1 MSGINTF
8 AKKNPQMMEHIVSFA
23 KEKVPDL
30 YHQRYI
36 SGKLY
41 DGQTFVMDL
50 IDSYDNWLDTR
61 LPIVLHEYVCR
72 LSDGSGQYVR
82 VDIDSITYDRPSI
95 EVSDTLRGDSTHR
108 TSRDLYPKE
117 AREKDLTYAVRIRGS
132 HVIYNSD
139 ATIYKVLPNRVI
151 GEVPCMLGSK
161 YCHLRDKSDQEK
173 LEMGECHND
182 PMGYFIVKG
191 REFTMNIQCNLLYN
205 QPILFNM
212 QDAKDKKIFTVLRTT
227 ALTPNST
234 FINDVKMTT
243 SRSLVIETI
252 VGGIKIG
259 LNPFQVMKLLWD
271 ETIFG
276 PFSEAVDSNP
286 MINIILSMIPE
297 QNRYRAKNVILS
309 TYSNFLQVGTS
320 DRAMYEDII
329 DKRNTAFSS
338 SERSGVH
345 RDISIPDIIE
355 DLDRFLYAHANPYS
369 FQPLSQPE
377 YKGYVRS
384 TKIMYLAYSVGVYAQ
399 FLSGDL
405 TVDDRNDW
413 SAKQL
418 SNVGIMFEKLFF
430 RIIKNIYSRF
440 DDSSKKASAKDF
452 ESANIHIEVLDKFQ
466 YAFENNIWVVAANQ
480 RAKNEDKN
488 VVLEKERNILAH
500 YSSLTRINI
509 PASPKGGQAKVR
521 AIHLSQLR
529 FVCIWETPEGDRA
542 GLIMAKGSSAVISK
556 QLDDSPIFAYL
567 YNTYR
572 IYLLYV
578 DEYPIQDEQGNTTTL
593 DYTNRTT
600 PCILN
605 GRFIG
610 FCDVEELRYNL
621 LTMKRGGAISEETSI
636 SFKHGALFISTMGG
650 RPLCPTLVVGDGT
663 TTLNGFE
670 TIDGELVLHSM
681 IKQGLVTSK
690 TSYKELITNGCI
702 EYIDP
707 MEQSQERVVL
717 AQTVDDFRFHRAR
730 IEALSNKADRTAQ
743 DEVML
748 LELLNKRYTYCE
760 ITPSSLMG
768 IAASIIPL
776 PNTNQPARN
785 VYQASMGKQAQGIYH
800 SNACNRLDREAKMLT
815 YPARPI
821 FSTEVSSRIGLDDM
835 PSGETVTVAVLTD
848 PNSQEDAITFKK
860 SSIDRGL
867 FNSVVYKTHRVV
879 LKSSNEISDE
889 LTNEPNKKLAQSRPQ
904 IYRNLQANGL
914 PIVGSYM
921 DDGDCIIGIRHFE
934 LGKTNREPRDNSL
947 YLTRDEAGVVEKVF
961 LHKASTTN
969 MVIGIKIRT
978 IRVPIPGDKFASRH
992 AQKGTMGAELPDEDM
1007 PFDRNGVS
1015 PDIIYNSH
1023 GMPSRMTLG
1032 KPIEFIV
1039 SKLGAMSGRNFDAS
1053 AFSSLNVDTFARAL
1067 TAYGFS
1073 RKGTKVLYDGV
1084 TGRLISSY
1092 QLEQEETP
1100 QFLPDI
1106 ITYEPYTEQKFERFE
1121 VYNEK
1126 DDTTG
1131 TTTNTKIYREFD
1143 ADKTIIVV
1151 TTRRVVYHKSNIQ
1164 RANLIPCQVFVGPC
1178 YYQRL
1183 RHEVIEKGH
1192 ERGLEGKIDQRT
1204 QLPSGGKS
1212 KTGIATSAALRFGE
1226 MERDALISY
1235 GSSSLARERMI
1246 TLADDYTLVVCT
1258 ECGTEAAFK
1267 KDIGF
1272 MCRNCKCD
1280 KFGKLKVPYSILIFR
1295 RLLSGMNVNI
1305 KFAVEKVPEE
1315 QRTRR

>member
-1 MSGINTF
+1 MSNITT
-8 AKKNPQMMEHIVSFA
+8 AMKEHIMSFA
-23 KEKVPDL
+23 KDRIPNL

-50 IDSYDNWLDTR
+50 IDSYDNWLDNR
-61 LPIVLHEYVCR
+61 LPIVLHEYVCK
-72 LSDGSGQYVR
+72 LSDGSGQYIR
-82 VDIDSITYDRPSI
+82 VDIDTIIYDRPSI
-95 EVSDTLRGDSTHR
+95 EVSDSLRGDSTHR
-108 TSRDLYPKE
+108 NSRDLYPKE

-132 HVIYNSD
+132 HVIYNMD
-139 ATIYKVLPNRVI
+139 GTVFKVLPNRVI

-161 YCHLRDKSDQEK
+161 YCHLRDKTDQER
-173 LEMGECHND
+173 LEMGECEHD
-182 PMGYFIVKG
+182 PLGYFIVEG

-212 QDAKDKKIFTVLRTT
+212 KDGKDTKIITVLRTT
-227 ALTPNST
+227 ALTPHST
-234 FINDVKMTT
+234 FINDIKMTA

-252 VGGIKIG
+252 IGGIKIG

-271 ETIFG
+271 ESILG
-276 PFSEAVDSNP
+276 PFSEELKDNP
-286 MINIILSMIPE
+286 MISHILTMIPE
-297 QNRYRAKNVILS
+297 QNRRRARNVILS
-309 TYSNFLQVGTS
+309 TYSNFIQVGTS
-320 DRAMYEDII
+320 YQLIHDDII
-329 DKRNTAFSS
+329 KKRNSAFTASN
-338 SERSGVH
+338 RTGVH
-345 RDISIPDIIE
+345 KDVSMVEIIE
-355 DLDRFLYAHANPYS
+355 DLNKFLYAHANPYS
-369 FQPLSQPE
+369 FQQLSAPE
-377 YKGYVRS
+377 YRGYINV
-384 TKIMYLAYSVGVYAQ
+384 TKIMYLAYGVGVYAQ
-399 FLSGDL
+399 FLSGDIL
-405 TVDDRNDW
+405 VDDRNDW
-413 SAKQL
+413 SSKQL

-440 DDSSKKASAKDF
+440 EDPSKKYSSRDF

-466 YAFENNIWVVAANQ
+466 YAFKNNIWVVAATQ

-488 VVLEKERNILAH
+488 VVLERERNILAH
-500 YSSLTRINI
+500 YSALTRINI
-509 PASPKGGQAKVR
+509 PSSPKGGQAKVR

-529 FVCIWETPEGDRA
+529 FVCIWETPEGERA

-556 QLDDSPIFAYL
+556 QLDDTPIMTYL
-567 YNTYR
+567 YGTYK

-578 DEYPIQDEQGNTTTL
+578 DVYPVLDEEGNTVNL
-593 DYTNRTT
+593 DYSNRTT
-600 PCILN
+600 PCIVN
-605 GRFIG
+605 GKFVG
-610 FCDVEELRYNL
+610 FCNAEELRYNL
-621 LTMKRGGAISEETSI
+621 LLLKRAGVIWEETSI
-636 SFKHGALFISTMGG
+636 ALKNGALFVSTMGG

-663 TTLNGFE
+663 PTHGGFQTVE
-670 TIDGELVLHSM
+670 GELVLYSM
-681 IKQGLVTSK
+681 IKQGLVTEK
-690 TSYKELITNGCI
+690 TPYKELITNGCI
-702 EYIDP
+702 EYLDP
-707 MEQSQERVVL
+707 TEQSQERVL
-717 AQTVDDFRFHRAR
+717 MAQTVDDFRFHRSR
-730 IEALSNKADRTAQ
+730 IEVLSNKPNRTEQ
-743 DEVML
+743 DEIML
-748 LELLNKRYTYCE
+748 LSLLNKKYTYCE

-768 IAASIIPL
+768 IAAAIIPL

-800 SNACNRLDREAKMLT
+800 SNACNRFDREAKMLM

-835 PSGETVTVAVLTD
+835 PSGETVIVAVLTD
-848 PNSQEDAITFKK
+848 PDSQEDAITFKK

-867 FNSVVYKTHRVV
+867 FNSVVYKTHKIK
-879 LKSSNEISDE
+879 LEKTALNEDV
-889 LTNEPNKKLAQSRPQ
+889 LTNEPSKKLSPHV
-904 IYRNLQANGL
+904 YRNLQPNGL

-934 LGKTNREPRDNSL
+934 YVKTNTEPRDNSV
-947 YLTRDEAGVVEKVF
+947 YLTRDEAGIVEKVF
-961 LHKASTTN
+961 LHKASDTD
-969 MVIGIKIRT
+969 MVVGIKIRT

-1032 KPIEFIV
+1032 KPMEFIV
-1039 SKLGAMSGRNFDAS
+1039 SKLGAMQARNYDAS
-1053 AFSSLNVDTFARAL
+1053 GFGSLNVDTFARAL

-1092 QLEQEETP
+1092 QLEKESEE
-1100 QFLPDI
+1100 
-1106 ITYEPYTEQKFERFE
+1106 YKA
-1121 VYNEK
+1121 K
-1126 DDTTG
+1126 
-1131 TTTNTKIYREFD
+1131 
-1143 ADKTIIVV
+1143 
-1151 TTRRVVYHKSNIQ
+1151 
-1164 RANLIPCQVFVGPC
+1164 LIPCQVFVGPC

-1183 RHEVIEKGH
+1183 KHEVIEKGH

-1212 KTGIATSAALRFGE
+1212 KSGVTTSSALRFGE

-1235 GSSSLARERMI
+1235 GSSSLARERII
-1246 TLADDYTLVVCT
+1246 TLADDYQLVVCT
-1258 ECGTEAAFK
+1258 QCGTEAVFR

-1295 RLLSGMNVNI
+1295 RLLSGMNINI
-1305 KFAVEKVPEE
+1305 KFAVERVPEE